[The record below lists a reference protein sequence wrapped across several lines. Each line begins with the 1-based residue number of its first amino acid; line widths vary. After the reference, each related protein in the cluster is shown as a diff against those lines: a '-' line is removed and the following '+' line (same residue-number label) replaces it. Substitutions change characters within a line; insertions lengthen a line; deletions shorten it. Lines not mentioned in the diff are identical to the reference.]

1 MATVKAIPARLR
13 MMVEACCWMF
23 VMDNISTLRISV
35 ARIKSTE
42 QEIEALRTRSKAAEE
57 QVAVLHDSL
66 GTARVRISD
75 LEIRVEDAKA

>member
-1 MATVKAIPARLR
+1 LLQPDATAKAMVKAIPVRLR
-13 MMVEACCWMF
+13 RMVEA
-23 VMDNISTLRISV
+23 S
-35 ARIKSTE
+35 RIKSTE